1 MEVPAVTAHRLQL
14 LGLPLHEQAA
24 VVGAVS
30 EPTTPA
36 PLLEQVAV
44 VLVGITVRVVP
55 LVLQTSAVAAAVVV
69 AAVARMDSRVGPA
82 LSLLDISRPK

>member
-55 LVLQTSAVAAAVVV
+55 LVL
-69 AAVARMDSRVGPA
+69 
-82 LSLLDISRPK
+82 